1 VAGGARRA
9 AAPSPPVRVSRT
21 GAEGRRRMWTGE
33 LEAATEGLWTPVRV
47 DAGVGARLGAARF
60 GFVSGGEWS
69 ASESGL
75 QGHLV
80 ARSLSAQN
88 FKSRLPRTEN

>member
-1 VAGGARRA
+1 VEAGE
-9 AAPSPPVRVSRT
+9 
-21 GAEGRRRMWTGE
+21 AEQGG
-33 LEAATEGLWTPVRV
+33 GGV

-60 GFVSGGEWS
+60 GVVSGGEWS
-69 ASESGL
+69 ASEAGL

-88 FKSRLPRTEN
+88 FRSRLPRTEN